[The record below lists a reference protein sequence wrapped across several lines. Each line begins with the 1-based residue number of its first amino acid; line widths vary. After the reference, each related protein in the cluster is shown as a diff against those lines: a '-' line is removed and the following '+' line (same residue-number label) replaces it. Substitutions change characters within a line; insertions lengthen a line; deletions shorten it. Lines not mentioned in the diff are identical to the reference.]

1 MNSLEDE
8 HFTTDELALKLKV
21 NTETVR
27 RLIRSGKLAAIK
39 LGNTYRVPAAEY
51 ERFTTP
57 APRPTKPRTQRDAI
71 RELMRSA

>member
-1 MNSLEDE
+1 MVDDFL
-8 HFTTDELALKLKV
+8 TTEEMAGKLKA

-27 RLIRSGKLAAIK
+27 RLIRSGKLTAIK
-39 LGNTYRVPAAEY
+39 LGNNYRIPVSEY

-71 RELMRSA
+71 RDLMRSA